1 MKENGDN
8 SEPLLKK
15 RRKTPQLNT
24 TPPTPVKFE
33 VEDVYQNVID
43 WEEKEAG
50 NRNPDKDHQTF
61 LETCDQFRKYMEE
74 IATLKKKGTSEAKAQ
89 IAEKQA
95 EAALLFV
102 LLRKLNRLEK
112 LRVKQARALLLSMKS
127 TVDSKHLQLQNLLY
141 EVLHLQKEVTKC
153 LNFKSLD
160 ETIDLVPLNEFLRDA
175 PDSLTKAA
183 KDQEDPHQLQ
193 KARLEWELQQRRQ
206 LSEKLKET
214 HEEKDKVAKDIEKQQ
229 QNLEELGPLLR
240 KILDATKPVEACL
253 GVKMQETKTQHEL
266 CYLLP
271 QPLFYLYVQADA
283 HQQASDPHLIVNI
296 VGDEDEARRLKG
308 SKGPSEANEDDDSD
322 SEQELDNEKSKRR
335 KRGHRGVDR
344 GEERRK
350 RLCAKHPLHVSLIIC
365 LKDGS
370 RLELQFFY
378 LLNLCVVCVKC
389 TVHVAQPI
397 TGLFAREL
405 VSAEKILCSLYP
417 GDSGLESPNFANY
430 YQLQNV
436 GLGQF
441 SDLIPELGTPYMW
454 AQKIAGLDFISHD
467 KIAGSSSSQ
476 QARIEVSRASVPN
489 TIAALHQR
497 FKASLAL
504 CKQVQSLE
512 NRVVPPIPALQNMVP
527 MKINSVV
534 NELKPLNWN
543 EYRSN
548 KSTQWLAEQNQVDEL
563 DSFYRLVISR
573 GPARAVALIAL
584 KNTYPESPPLFTLE
598 VMWKGHFTSVDSN
611 AVRDIEK
618 EINVHYKEL
627 IVGQNSIETLLI
639 AQVTRLLYCFDVYL
653 EASSETDEDRNLF
666 PREKV
671 FIQATRGRT
680 RALPL
685 KYSEFGGGMFTQ
697 R

>member
-15 RRKTPQLNT
+15 RRKAPLNT

-50 NRNPDKDHQTF
+50 MRNPDKDHQTF
-61 LETCDQFRKYMEE
+61 VETCDQFRKYLEE
-74 IATLKKKGTSEAKAQ
+74 IATLKKKGTPEAKAL
-89 IAEKQA
+89 ICEKKA
-95 EAALLFV
+95 EASLLFV

-112 LRVKQARALLLSMKS
+112 LRVKQARALLFSMKS

-160 ETIDLVPLNEFLRDA
+160 ETIELVPLPEFLRDA
-175 PDSLTKAA
+175 PESLKKAA
-183 KDQEDPHQLQ
+183 KDQDDPHQLQ

-283 HQQASDPHLIVNI
+283 YQQASDPNLIVNI

-308 SKGPSEANEDDDSD
+308 SKGPTEANEDEDSD
-322 SEQELDNEKSKRR
+322 SEQELDNEKGKRR
-335 KRGHRGVDR
+335 KRGHRAVDR

-350 RLCAKHPLHVSLIIC
+350 RLCSKHPLNVTLTIC

-370 RLELQFFY
+370 KLELQFSY

-389 TVHVAQPI
+389 TVHVAQQI

-417 GDSGLESPNFANY
+417 GDLGLESPNFANH

-441 SDLIPELGTPYMW
+441 SELIPQLGTPYLW

-467 KIAGSSSSQ
+467 RISGSSSTQ

-489 TIAALHQR
+489 TIVSLHQR
-497 FKASLAL
+497 FKACLAL

-512 NRVVPPIPALQNMVP
+512 SRVVPPIPSLQNLVP
-527 MKINSVV
+527 NKINSQV
-534 NELKPLNWN
+534 NELKPLTWAD
-543 EYRSN
+543 YRSN
-548 KSTQWLAEQNQVDEL
+548 KSTQWLTEQHQVDEF
-563 DSFYRLVISR
+563 DSFYRLVIAR

-598 VMWKGHFTSVDSN
+598 IIWKGNFTAMDSN
-611 AVRDIEK
+611 SVRDIEK

-627 IVGQNSIETLLI
+627 IVGQNCIETLLL

-653 EASSETDEDRNLF
+653 EATSESDEDKTLF

-671 FIQATRGRT
+671 FIQSTRGRT